1 MGSVF
6 GDEFLIPLKKTPFA
20 KNVTLDTVE
29 QSSPASQNADE
40 SKLSKKEL
48 SDIKKSEKDI
58 KDKEKDSQSPKN
70 AQNAHEAIRPAETDG
85 KVRTVKIVCISTC
98 AHF

>member
-6 GDEFLIPLKKTPFA
+6 GDEFLIPLKKTPPA
-20 KNVTLDTVE
+20 KNITSDTVE
-29 QSSPASQNADE
+29 QSLSALQNADE

-48 SDIKKSEKDI
+48 SELKKSEKDS
-58 KDKEKDSQSPKN
+58 KDKDKDSLSPKN

-85 KVRTVKIVCISTC
+85 KVCTFKR
-98 AHF
+98 

>member
-6 GDEFLIPLKKTPFA
+6 GDEFLIPLKKTPAA
-20 KNVTLDTVE
+20 KNITSDTAE
-29 QSSPASQNADE
+29 QSLSALQNADE

-48 SDIKKSEKDI
+48 SELKKPE
-58 KDKEKDSQSPKN
+58 KEKDSKDKDKDSLSPKN

-85 KVRTVKIVCISTC
+85 KV
-98 AHF
+98 